1 MNALL
6 KKHYR
11 ANKMTVNIV
20 VLADSSYIF
29 EQLLALRLML
39 AIGTLIDRDNKLLR
53 NGN

>member
-6 KKHYR
+6 KIHHRGDKV
-11 ANKMTVNIV
+11 AVNIV